1 MGMLSYWEKS
11 EMLDYD
17 LVVVGA
23 GITGM
28 FCALSYRKK
37 YPDARI
43 AILERGLFSSGA
55 STKNAGFA
63 CFGSLTELMDDAT
76 KMDQDSMLNILEL
89 RVQGLALLRKEL
101 GDNAIDYKPYGGYEL
116 IFEKTPKA
124 LDSIAHFNSLLRP
137 IFNKDVYHLRPSK
150 IKDFGFDTSKVNHLI
165 ENSFEGQINT
175 GMMMQAL
182 RSKLNKAN
190 VFFFSHTDVT
200 HFDPDQKK
208 VFIKSNTETIS
219 FKYEKL
225 AICNN
230 AFAKQFFENL
240 EVYPGRGLVLVTA
253 PIKDL
258 KIKGTFHYDEGYFY
272 FRNSG
277 DRIIFGGGRNVDFKK
292 ETTTA
297 FGVNQKIKEKLL
309 HDLKEFILPN
319 STPSIEG
326 EWSGIMAFGNNK
338 IPLVKKMGDHCAI
351 GVRLGGMGI
360 AIGSKIGNDTAN
372 LLMD

>member
-1 MGMLSYWEKS
+1 MNYSYWELK
-11 EMLDYD
+11 EWFTNIDFTI
-17 LVVVGA
+17 VGS
-23 GITGM
+23 GIVGLN
-28 FCALSYRKK
+28 CALGLKK
-37 YPDARI
+37 KHPKAKI
-43 AILERGLFSSGA
+43 LILEKGMLPQGA

-116 IFEKTPKA
+116 FFEKTPKA

-258 KIKGTFHYDEGYFY
+258 KIKGTFHYD
-272 FRNSG
+272 
-277 DRIIFGGGRNVDFKK
+277 
-292 ETTTA
+292 
-297 FGVNQKIKEKLL
+297 
-309 HDLKEFILPN
+309 
-319 STPSIEG
+319 
-326 EWSGIMAFGNNK
+326 
-338 IPLVKKMGDHCAI
+338 
-351 GVRLGGMGI
+351 
-360 AIGSKIGNDTAN
+360 
-372 LLMD
+372 